1 MEWGKQCFRA
11 VTAQSRL
18 KKIMASPSKET
29 DLRLFAEQLGCSLA
43 ATVNPNTGKHDGQE
57 IIRRI
62 QEAARSYR
70 ESCLWLVALT
80 ASVASV
86 FSAIAAWSA
95 ILIGMRR

>member
-1 MEWGKQCFRA
+1 MELVQQLFKA
-11 VTAQSRL
+11 VTVQSRI
-18 KKIMASPSKET
+18 KKIMVSPSKET
-29 DLRLFAEQLGCSLA
+29 DLRSLAAQLGCSLSS
-43 ATVNPNTGKHDGQE
+43 TVNPSTGKHDEQE

-70 ESCLWLVALT
+70 ESYLWLIALT

-95 ILIGMRR
+95 ILVGMCH